1 MSDETRINQE
11 GDEVALNFTTLSSNI
26 QAILDEPEVETVLGR
41 IQMKKEDFLNEVLA
55 DIRSED
61 GGVDFYGFMK
71 IEKVHKEA
79 GTARSPQTGETIAIP
94 AKDVPKAKFS
104 SRFKKAVN
112 GEA

>member
-1 MSDETRINQE
+1 MITKNDLITKYAETYEISKKQAKQNIE
-11 GDEVALNFTTLSSNI
+11 EVIDMI
-26 QAILDEPEVETVLGR
+26 QKAVI
-41 IQMKKEDFLNEVLA
+41 
-55 DIRSED
+55 ED

-79 GTARSPQTGETIAIP
+79 GTARSPQTGETIAVP
-94 AKDVPKAKFS
+94 EKDVPKAKFS

>member
-1 MSDETRINQE
+1 MITKNDLITKYAETYEISKKQAKQNIE
-11 GDEVALNFTTLSSNI
+11 EVIDMI
-26 QAILDEPEVETVLGR
+26 QKAVI
-41 IQMKKEDFLNEVLA
+41 
-55 DIRSED
+55 ED

-71 IEKVHKEA
+71 IEKVHQPEKE
-79 GTARSPQTGETIAIP
+79 RRNIQTGEMMLCA